1 MCWGSPTIADGKLYT
16 TNVGGT
22 VLVYDIQTG
31 KLLAENRVDDE
42 GSEVRSS
49 VAIAGNQ
56 LFIRTSKR
64 MICVASPSRK

>member
-1 MCWGSPTIADGKLYT
+1 
-16 TNVGGT
+16 
-22 VLVYDIQTG
+22 VYDIQTG
-31 KLLAENRVDDE
+31 KLIGENRVDEE

-64 MICVASPSRK
+64 MMCVSSPTRK

>member
-1 MCWGSPTIADGKLYT
+1 
-16 TNVGGT
+16 V
-22 VLVYDIQTG
+22 TG
-31 KLLAENRVDDE
+31 KLLADNRVDEE

-64 MICVASPSRK
+64 MMCIASPTRK

>member
-1 MCWGSPTIADGKLYT
+1 
-16 TNVGGT
+16 